1 MSAEGQVFCTLSRGS
16 GDLELG
22 CSAGLWEG
30 GPCLS
35 PDFSNLPHEVPVPT
49 ESEKSRWGWEF
60 RLCSQ
65 LVPGVEGGTP

>member
-1 MSAEGQVFCTLSRGS
+1 MQCRAVG
-16 GDLELG
+16 
-22 CSAGLWEG
+22 G

-65 LVPGVEGGTP
+65 LVSGVEGGTP